1 MQRRPF
7 FGWLAACTLGPAH
20 AQAPAELHEVAIRAM
35 QFQPAELVVPVGAR
49 VRWTNHEKRTSH
61 SMLFRDMPES
71 ERLLPGE
78 SWERVFEQAG
88 DYPYVCGPHPE
99 MTGMVRVRG

>member
-1 MQRRPF
+1 MQRRPV
-7 FGWLAACTLGPAH
+7 FGWLALAALGPAH
-20 AQAPAELHEVAIRAM
+20 AQAPAERYEVAIRAM

-61 SMLFRDMPES
+61 SMLFRDLPES

-99 MTGMVRVRG
+99 MMGVVRVRE